1 MEAAMAH
8 ISASMSAGT
17 ANALP
22 ALLRPP
28 AVLAPQ
34 LSVTHAHATLAPY
47 RAQDKK
53 NSSAAENL
61 RRAMPHAVSA
71 SFSQPLAP
79 GLSTSVEA
87 IRDMHGSVYAEAGLN
102 VGIGKSLGSPLG
114 VGAKWFN
121 TEKTPGKDTLKRKLL
136 GWSFTLHASAGPGTS
151 FNLLT
156 GGSATTA
163 SSGVSIGAS
172 VSYTML
178 LKG

>member
-1 MEAAMAH
+1 MEAAMPH
-8 ISASMSAGT
+8 IPASLYAGT

-28 AVLAPQ
+28 AALAPH

-53 NSSAAENL
+53 NSGAAESL

-71 SFSQPLAP
+71 SFSQPIVP
-79 GLSTSVEA
+79 GLGASAEV
-87 IRDMHGSVYAEAGLN
+87 IRDMHGRVYVEAALN
-102 VGIGKSLGSPLG
+102 AGIGKSLGSPIG
-114 VGAKWFN
+114 VGAKWFD
-121 TEKTPGKDTLKRKLL
+121 TKGTPGKDTLRCKLAGL
-136 GWSFTLHASAGPGTS
+136 SFSVHASAGAGKS

-156 GGSATTA
+156 RGTATTA
-163 SSGVSIGAS
+163 SNGASIGVSI
-172 VSYTML
+172 SYTVL